1 MGSGTSAWYV
11 GTTASC
17 STVRCTT
24 TSTVLVCNSPATVSV
39 VRPGAT
45 AVTTPVRL
53 TRATLASAVD
63 HCSASALTRR
73 PPCTGTVTCSV
84 SMSPGD
90 ITRGAGSCTAT
101 SLCCTTTGAVAVS
114 PPALVTCTVPC
125 PGASATITPFWSTLP
140 MSGRSDFHVTRTG
153 AAGRRRAFQ
162 GAAPGGA

>member
-1 MGSGTSAWYV
+1 MRACPYAV
-11 GTTASC
+11 GDTVPSSPTGATDGLSDAHDTPVAGPMTAPD
-17 STVRCTT
+17 
-24 TSTVLVCNSPATVSV
+24 SPATVSV

-90 ITRGAGSCTAT
+90 ITRGTGSWTAT
-101 SLCCTTTGAVAVS
+101 SLGCTTTGAVVVS
-114 PPALVTCTVPC
+114 PPAPGWGERAPRAGSSCWQPGQEDRPQPGPPRCPC
-125 PGASATITPFWSTLP
+125 
-140 MSGRSDFHVTRTG
+140 
-153 AAGRRRAFQ
+153 
-162 GAAPGGA
+162 APRPALR